1 MDHQQGFVV
10 GVSSGGQPIEGSR
23 DHGLVIDH
31 SELVIDILEMCL
43 SDWVLRDAPA
53 SQATS

>member
-10 GVSSGGQPIEGSR
+10 GMSRRGRPVEAAR
-23 DHGLVIDH
+23 DHGFVVDDG
-31 SELVIDILEMCL
+31 ELVMDILEMCL
-43 SDWVLRDAPA
+43 SACFLRDAHA